1 MCFQSNRF
9 VFAQWVLVL
18 ALFATISPV
27 FAQTNVTVVG
37 RFKNAAA
44 GDRVELYIP
53 HHYLDNEASD
63 HKTQLD
69 WELAFEI
76 KATLAEPQV
85 AFLLYGQD
93 QIAVFL
99 EPGDTLFVRADM
111 FQFPLGVEYGGSAAH
126 NNKCLREFSKIQQ
139 ADYNEF
145 NNVRFKVGQW
155 WFPLEAPVNEN
166 MLNLQP
172 NEFLGWANEQQR
184 SAFALYDRY
193 MAEHPNALSRPF
205 REWLEAEVIFQ
216 RAYLLLMYG
225 QVYKNRYQ
233 IAEDY
238 FGFLYEI
245 PLVVNAI
252 GSDAYRQFLQLY
264 MAYRQV
270 KDGGDT
276 PYYQGQYQLSGTLLE
291 GKSLAYFRSEVIR
304 MAFSSDHFQEI
315 RTAYMDFLR
324 NNTYPEYEPKITPL
338 YERTSRFAPGMRTP
352 PFAGKDFFTAT
363 SFSNASLEGRVIY
376 LNFWASW
383 CGACI
388 KKMEFMKQFE
398 QELAN
403 AGVQVVNVSID
414 ENTAAWQNALLETR
428 YIGWHILAKD
438 YPEQAL
444 APTFGVEAVP
454 QYFILD
460 ARGGIAQKPYSSQ
473 PTDILTR
480 LLEVAKGK

>member
-1 MCFQSNRF
+1 MCFPSNCS
-9 VFAQWVLVL
+9 VLAQRVLVL
-18 ALFATISPV
+18 ALSATFWPIL
-27 FAQTNVTVVG
+27 AQTNTTVVG
-37 RFKNAAA
+37 RFKNAAV

-63 HKTQLD
+63 HKAQLD
-69 WELAFEI
+69 GELAFEI
-76 KATLAEPQV
+76 KATLDEPQV
-85 AFLLYGQD
+85 AFLIYGQD
-93 QIAVFL
+93 QISVFL

-126 NNKCLREFSKIQQ
+126 NNKCLRELAKIQQ
-139 ADYNEF
+139 ADFNEF

-155 WFPLEAPVNEN
+155 WFPLETPVNEM

-172 NEFLGWANEQQR
+172 TDFLGWANEQQR
-184 SAFALYDRY
+184 IAFALYDRY
-193 MAEHPNALSRPF
+193 MTEYPNGLSPGF

-225 QVYKNRYQ
+225 QVFKNRYQ
-233 IAEDY
+233 ITDDY
-238 FGFLYEI
+238 YNFLYEV
-245 PLVVNAI
+245 PLVVSAI
-252 GSDAYRQFLQLY
+252 GSEAYRQFLQLY
-264 MAYRQV
+264 MTYRQV
-270 KDGGDT
+270 KDGGNT
-276 PYYQGQYQLSGTLLE
+276 PYFQGQYQLSGTVLE

-315 RTAYMDFLR
+315 RTSYLDFLR
-324 NNTYPEYEPKITPL
+324 NNTYPEYEPKITHL

-363 SFSNASLEGRVIY
+363 AFSNTSLEGRVVY

-388 KKMEFMKQFE
+388 KKMDFIRQFE
-398 QELAN
+398 QELAE
-403 AGVQVVNVSID
+403 AGVTVVNVSID
-414 ENTAAWQNALLETR
+414 EQESAWQNALRESR
-428 YIGWHILAKD
+428 YVGFHVLAKD

-444 APTFGVEAVP
+444 AATFGVEAVP

-460 ARGGIAQKPYSSQ
+460 KLGGIAQKPYSSQ